1 MTKLA
6 ITCLF
11 LSVFA
16 VVVLPSLGAS
26 SLTIVNCAPCC
37 EGPTCEIRR
46 PLPCSI
52 ECASIC
58 LPRFL
63 CDDGY
68 IRDTKNGKCVR
79 PEECP

>member
-26 SLTIVNCAPCC
+26 PFSYEHCQSCC
-37 EGPTCEIRR
+37 QGPTCQLRR
-46 PLPCSI
+46 PSPCNI
-52 ECASIC
+52 YCAAVCI
-58 LPRFL
+58 PEFV
-63 CDDGY
+63 CDTGY
-68 IRDTKNGKCVR
+68 IRDTKNGRCVR
-79 PEECP
+79 PEDCP